1 MFSPEDNPNSD
12 RNQNLESEQNIEN
25 IDANLSPKN
34 VAIRKKQLED
44 IFKKL
49 IIFGLAAGAVLGFG
63 AYFIIN
69 KLGLNKKPY
78 EIEQEKREQQ
88 QKEKEQEQA
97 LFPQIDNFPR
107 IPQSEK
113 I

>member
-1 MFSPEDNPNSD
+1 MFSPEDNTSRD
-12 RNQNLESEQNIEN
+12 RNQDLESEKNLDS

-34 VAIRKKQLED
+34 VAFRKQQLEG

-49 IIFGLAAGAVLGFG
+49 IIFGLAAGAVLGVG
-63 AYFIIN
+63 AYFVIN

-88 QKEKEQEQA
+88 QKELEQQT
-97 LFPQIDNFPR
+97 FFQPIDNFPR
-107 IPQSEK
+107 IPESRDRA
-113 I
+113 

>member
-12 RNQNLESEQNIEN
+12 RDINSEQNIDN

-44 IFKKL
+44 IFIKL
-49 IIFGLAAGAVLGFG
+49 IAFGLAVGAVLGVG
-63 AYFIIN
+63 AYFIIS

-88 QKEKEQEQA
+88 QKEIKQEQA
-97 LFPQIDNFPR
+97 FFPQIDDFPR
-107 IPQSEK
+107 IPQSKK

>member
-1 MFSPEDNPNSD
+1 MYQPEDNPN
-12 RNQNLESEQNIEN
+12 RNQDLESEKNIDS

-34 VAIRKKQLED
+34 VAFRKKQLED

-49 IIFGLAAGAVLGFG
+49 IIFGLAAGAVLGVG
-63 AYFIIN
+63 AYFVIN

-88 QKEKEQEQA
+88 QKELEQEQT
-97 LFPQIDNFPR
+97 FFQPMDNFPR
-107 IPQSEK
+107 IPESGDRA
-113 I
+113 